1 MITTHEDALHTIV
14 ALRGYKGADMGRV
27 AGYRVAAEI
36 AEKALADGAGITAAG
51 LRNLLAAML
60 NIDRHEIEAAGYDMP
75 DGSWSHFQE
84 NPWRRFLECNDQC
97 REAIVRVMNS
107 RGSGGHS

>member
-1 MITTHEDALHTIV
+1 MMTAHEDALHTIV

-36 AEKALADGAGITAAG
+36 AEKALADGAGITPGG
-51 LRNLLAAML
+51 LRNLLAIML

-75 DGSWSHFQE
+75 DGSWQHFQE
-84 NPWRRFLECNDQC
+84 SPWRRFLECNDHC
-97 REAIVRVMNS
+97 REAIARVINS
-107 RGSGGHS
+107 RIGGGQ